1 MQGFLVNIPPVPLA
15 TVVDSEPVPK
25 DTLQDLQNE
34 LLATK
39 ARLQESEAK
48 LKENETALAQAKEEV
63 GLLWERVKKG
73 WERVRRRRRR
83 RRIRTRLVIDAP
95 AVPRRLLK
103 AYGTQRRR
111 SSISIWEKTNI
122 TGGLELGTRGIGQ
135 AGTLHSIA
143 RWIPVGSTASG
154 GVERVAAP
162 SRLFLSSSRRS
173 VLHRLASSFKSI
185 NRSVRVDANRAHE
198 PFLPFPRP
206 PLLSASRYASSMSP
220 ET

>member
-73 WERVRRRRRR
+73 WERVKKEEEKEKDSYPFGDRCPCCTKTFTEGLWHPASQKLYQHMGKDKYHRWA
-83 RRIRTRLVIDAP
+83 RTRYSWD
-95 AVPRRLLK
+95 R
-103 AYGTQRRR
+103 
-111 SSISIWEKTNI
+111 
-122 TGGLELGTRGIGQ
+122 TGWNF
-135 AGTLHSIA
+135 AFYS
-143 RWIPVGSTASG
+143 
-154 GVERVAAP
+154 
-162 SRLFLSSSRRS
+162 
-173 VLHRLASSFKSI
+173 
-185 NRSVRVDANRAHE
+185 
-198 PFLPFPRP
+198 
-206 PLLSASRYASSMSP
+206 
-220 ET
+220 